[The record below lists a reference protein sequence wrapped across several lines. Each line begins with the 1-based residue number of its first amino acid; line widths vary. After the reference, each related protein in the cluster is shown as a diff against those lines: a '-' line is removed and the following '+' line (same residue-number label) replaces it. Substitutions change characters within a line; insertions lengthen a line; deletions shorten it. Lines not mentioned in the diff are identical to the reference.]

1 MKVAWGPVLL
11 WPLVA
16 LAQPDAIRADVV
28 RHGDIVMLNVEFAV
42 AVPQALAWE
51 VMTDF
56 DHMTAFL
63 PQLDESRAVVTSANH
78 LEVHQ
83 RGHYSVVGLPFSYE
97 SVRDVS
103 LQPMAEIRARTLEG
117 NAGRMES
124 ICDLQQRGEQTVV
137 KYRADWTPGSVW
149 QAAIGTDFLKQQLV
163 RQFDAMQQEMLR
175 RKAHPNAPV
184 PVP

>member
-1 MKVAWGPVLL
+1 MRSGWWLVLC

-16 LAQPDAIRADVV
+16 LAQPDPIRADVV
-28 RHGDIVMLNVEFAV
+28 RHGDIVMLSVEFTV

-51 VMTDF
+51 VMVDF
-56 DHMTAFL
+56 DHMPAFL
-63 PQLDESRAVVTSANH
+63 PQLDESRAVARSTNH

-83 RGHYSVVGLPFSYE
+83 RGHYTVAGLPFSYE

-103 LQPMAEIRARTLEG
+103 LQPITEIRARTLEG

-149 QAAIGTDFLKQQLV
+149 QSAIGTGFLKQQLV

-175 RKAHPNAPV
+175 RKAHSITPASAP
-184 PVP
+184 